1 MLFNKMADI
10 ADMVSN
16 KIADLLS
23 NKMADIL
30 SNKMAADMLSH
41 R

>member
-10 ADMVSN
+10 AGMVSN